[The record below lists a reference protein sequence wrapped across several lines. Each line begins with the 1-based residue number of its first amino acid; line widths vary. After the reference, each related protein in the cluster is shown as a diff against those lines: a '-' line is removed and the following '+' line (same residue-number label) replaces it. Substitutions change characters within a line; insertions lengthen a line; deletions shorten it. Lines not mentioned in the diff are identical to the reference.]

1 MLVDKQAMKTVRI
14 SILTSFAFLL
24 AATLLPGQVT
34 YQVIT
39 KKVEQTYPYE
49 DGYEVNIE
57 GEKAEVVIKTWK
69 RKEIAITL
77 ELRAKHPDKQ
87 RAKQD
92 LQAMQYRAELV
103 KNKVYVRN
111 YLSVGEGN
119 PQPEALLEVAYNIQV
134 PEDCPVYLK
143 NHFGV
148 ARVSDLTAGLRV
160 NSEFTKLGLD
170 NIQGKVD
177 VRTRFGDLEG
187 SRLDGTVTINS
198 RRSNVT
204 LREIKGQYDITA
216 QYGVLKIFAD
226 RNLIDLRIDADKS
239 EVFLYNPDL
248 SAFAYNIQA
257 QSSDLSLPNELPFK
271 FSDNN
276 LALKKAS
283 FKPEQEYFANIT
295 ITIRFGE
302 LVIK

>member
-1 MLVDKQAMKTVRI
+1 MKTVRI
-14 SILTSFAFLL
+14 NILIFLAFFL
-24 AATLLPGQVT
+24 ASLPLTAQTT

-39 KKVEQTYPYE
+39 KKVERTFPYQ

-69 RKEIAITL
+69 RNEIAIVL
-77 ELRAKHPDKQ
+77 ELRAKHPDKERAQ
-87 RAKQD
+87 RD
-92 LQAMQYRAELV
+92 LEAMQYQAERV

-111 YLSVGEGN
+111 YLSTREGAA
-119 PQPEALLEVAYNIQV
+119 QPEALLEAAYFIQV

-148 ARVSDLTAGLRV
+148 ASISDLAAGLRV

-170 NIQGKVD
+170 NIRGLVD

-187 SRLDGTVTINS
+187 SRLDGAVTINS

-248 SAFAYNIQA
+248 SAFAYTIQA

>member
-1 MLVDKQAMKTVRI
+1 MKRVRI
-14 SILTSFAFLL
+14 ILSICWGCCL
-24 AATLLPGQVT
+24 APLALSAQTT

-39 KKVEQTYPYE
+39 KKVERSFPYQ
-49 DGYEVNIE
+49 DGHEVNIE
-57 GEKAEVVIKTWK
+57 GEKAEVAIKTWN
-69 RKEIAITL
+69 RDEIAITL
-77 ELRAKHPDKQ
+77 VLRAKHPDEA
-87 RAKQD
+87 RAARD
-92 LQAMQYRAELV
+92 LEAMQYRVERV

-111 YLSVGEGN
+111 FLRVPEGKAS
-119 PQPEALLEVAYNIQV
+119 PEALLEVSYAIRV

-143 NHFGV
+143 NHFG
-148 ARVSDLTAGLRV
+148 AASVSDLAAGLRV

-170 NIQGKVD
+170 NIRGLID

-187 SRLDGTVTINS
+187 SRLDGAVTINA

-216 QYGVLKIFAD
+216 QYGILKIFAD
-226 RNLIDLRIDADKS
+226 RHLIDLKIDADKS
-239 EVFLYNPDL
+239 EVLLYNPDR

-283 FKPEQEYFANIT
+283 FQPEQEYFANIT